1 MSTLLKSKYWG
12 PLVARLLPPIRN
24 AFIGALLAAIISIFQ
39 TNYYQSIARILPS
52 ESKSAGSLSGI
63 AAMALSM
70 GLGGS
75 GSGSQDSAYI
85 DILGSRWMA
94 ESLLGETYTFHQRSW
109 RFGAERER
117 RTTLFEYLDVP
128 NKDMGVR
135 KLKTVFSYSRDPKS
149 GLLTLTVETDS
160 PDLSRAVALRAISL
174 LGEFV
179 LHRSQT
185 RSGNKATFA
194 EARLKDARAECDASE
209 AALKEFMTANR
220 NYQQSSD
227 PQVKLSGTR
236 LEGEL
241 MLRRQL
247 VVSLSTMREQ
257 ALIESKDDM
266 PILNVLDEPN
276 LPVLKSKPSRA
287 VFVLGVGF
295 AVLAASMLFQHRK
308 QLQDL
313 LMAE

>member
-1 MSTLLKSKYWG
+1 
-12 PLVARLLPPIRN
+12 
-24 AFIGALLAAIISIFQ
+24 
-39 TNYYQSIARILPS
+39 
-52 ESKSAGSLSGI
+52 
-63 AAMALSM
+63 
-70 GLGGS
+70 
-75 GSGSQDSAYI
+75 
-85 DILGSRWMA
+85 MA
-94 ESLLGETYTFHQRSW
+94 ESLLDETYTFHQRSW

-117 RTTLFEYLDVP
+117 RMTLFEYLDVP
-128 NKDMGVR
+128 NKDVGVR
-135 KLKTVFSYSRDPKS
+135 KLKTIFSYNRDPKS

-160 PDLSRAVALRAISL
+160 PDLSRAVAQQAISL

-194 EARLKDARAECDASE
+194 EARLKDARADYDASE
-209 AALKEFMTANR
+209 AALKEFMAANR
-220 NYQQSSD
+220 NYQLSTD
-227 PQVKLSGTR
+227 PQVKLTGSR

-276 LPVLKSKPSRA
+276 LPIIKSKPSRA
-287 VFVLGVGF
+287 VFVFGVGF
-295 AVLAASMLFQHRK
+295 AVLAVSVLFQHRK